1 MIILKYIFK
10 VICVFV
16 LGLVSTQNALDVERS
31 ESKFQLSKIEYQL
44 SETKTQLLNEK
55 ILSSSYESQLSET
68 KIQLDNEKKQASI
81 DKATLLEQEQTIQ
94 NLRLQPK
101 EVSYTDENGNR
112 GGTIKEIPK

>member
-44 SETKTQLLNEK
+44 SETK
-55 ILSSSYESQLSET
+55 
-68 KIQLDNEKKQASI
+68 IQLDNEKKQSSI

-101 EVSYTDENGNR
+101 EVSYMDENGNR